1 MTSSSDPSEMRRV
14 RLPRFAEFVA
24 LIALMMAVTA
34 VSIDILLPAFPHIQ
48 AHFGVAEANDLQLLV
63 YVYMIGF
70 ALMQLV
76 YGPASDIVGRR
87 PTLIVGMALF
97 AVGCMLSI
105 LAPSFWVLMAARLI
119 QGMGAAAGRVLAIA
133 IVRDCF
139 AGREMARVMS
149 ITFAVFI
156 ILPVFAPAAGS
167 LILLVGNWPVVFAV
181 MLALAVLLVAWFG
194 IRMPETLNPEYRFPF
209 SAARIAGG
217 ARLTLVSRT
226 AMGYSTGVAGMF
238 GALLGYVGSAQQI
251 FETEVYGLGPLFPVA
266 FGIIAGVMGIASVI
280 NATLVRRLGMRRL
293 SHAATLGFLAVA
305 ILQFGLAVLYDGRPP
320 LALFGLAL
328 AANQFL
334 AAIAMSNFNAM
345 AMEPL
350 GAVAGTASSIL
361 GFYTTL
367 AGALLGLVIGQAFN
381 GTVLPLG
388 LGYLLL
394 GSLCLAA
401 VLWAERGVLFRPH
414 NPDPQH

>member
-1 MTSSSDPSEMRRV
+1 MDPSTDFRDAPRV
-14 RLPRFAEFVA
+14 RQPRFAEFVA

-34 VSIDILLPAFPHIQ
+34 VAIDIMLPAFPHIQ
-48 AHFGVAEANDLQLLV
+48 ASFGIAETNELQLLV

-76 YGPASDIVGRR
+76 YGPVSDIIGRR
-87 PTLIVGMALF
+87 PALIAGMGLF
-97 AVGCMLSI
+97 AVGCIMSV
-105 LAPSFWVLMAARLI
+105 LAPSFWVLMLARII

-156 ILPVFAPAAGS
+156 IVPVFAPAMGS
-167 LILLVGNWPVVFAV
+167 VLLLFGNWPIVFAT
-181 MLALAVLLVAWFG
+181 MLGLAVILVAWFG
-194 IRMPETLNPEYRFPF
+194 LRMPETLHPEYRFPF
-209 SAARIAGG
+209 SAARIAEGV
-217 ARLTLVSRT
+217 RLTLTSR
-226 AMGYSTGVAGMF
+226 AALGYSTGVAALF
-238 GALLGYVGSAQQI
+238 GALLGYVGSSQQI
-251 FETEVYGLGPLFPVA
+251 FETEVYALGPLFPVA
-266 FGIIAGVMGIASVI
+266 FGIIAGVMGVASVV
-280 NATLVRRLGMRRL
+280 NASLVRRLGMRRL
-293 SHAATLGFLAVA
+293 SHAATLGFLAVGA
-305 ILQFGLAVLYDGRPP
+305 LQFGLAVLYDGRPP
-320 LALFGLAL
+320 LAFFGLAL

-367 AGALLGLVIGQAFN
+367 AGALLGLLIGQAFDA
-381 GTVLPLG
+381 TVLPLG

-394 GSLCLAA
+394 GAVCLAA
-401 VLWAERGVLFRPH
+401 VLWAEGGVLFRPH
-414 NPDPQH
+414 NPDPQR